1 MCVRVHAC
9 VICVCCVHC
18 VCTCCVCTRVVY
30 THVVCGVGGCVCA
43 CHIFFVHHLL
53 MNTEVVSVLAV
64 VNNAAMNTEI
74 YVLFQITGVC
84 LFVCLFSEIYPEWDF
99 CVRS

>member
-1 MCVRVHAC
+1 M
-9 VICVCCVHC
+9 
-18 VCTCCVCTRVVY
+18 
-30 THVVCGVGGCVCA
+30 CA

-84 LFVCLFSEIYPEWDF
+84 LFVCFQKYTQSGISASDRSYIFSF
-99 CVRS
+99 